1 MTQAGTVHRPGPV
14 NRAWTALRERGVGAS
29 LRALYGRCV
38 SSSRFHVT
46 RCPMAGPPVDD
57 HYGSIVF
64 RLATSADLP
73 GLEAL
78 ARYGR
83 GAGHFRYVTEDRDW
97 LFLACDGDRIVATLR
112 YGRVIR
118 DPLAARLVQLGPT
131 EVWTGDIF
139 CAPEYRNRGIGRHL
153 TRFVWRFLAA
163 RGYTHVRGAID
174 VGNPASLRMCLH
186 AGCEVSYLVSYWR
199 VLWYERLRI
208 SSASPTPSRGGRR
221 ALEGPA

>member
-1 MTQAGTVHRPGPV
+1 MAHASTAHRPGSV
-14 NRAWTALRERGVGAS
+14 SRAWTALRDRGVGGA
-29 LRALYGRCV
+29 LRAVHGRCV
-38 SSSRFHVT
+38 SRSRFHIT

-57 HYGSIVF
+57 GDGSVAF
-64 RLATSADLP
+64 RLATPADRS

-78 ARYGR
+78 ERYGR
-83 GAGHFRYVTEDRDW
+83 GAGHLRHVAEDRDW

-139 CAPEYRNRGIGRHL
+139 CVPEYRNRGIGRHL

-174 VGNPASLRMCLH
+174 VGNVASLRMCLH
-186 AGCEVSYLVSYWR
+186 AGCEVSCLVSYWR
-199 VLWYERLRI
+199 VLCYERLRI
-208 SSASPTPSRGGRR
+208 SSASPIP
-221 ALEGPA
+221 